1 MVVGRPLPLSS
12 TTLTRPPSTLAMTD
26 AARVSLINDQL
37 KADVA
42 GCGAS
47 AAHTRPNPG
56 WRALSAAKFHTTP
69 VAPAGIATPGALAAL
84 ISTGTATVR
93 SPVLVRE
100 SNARAGRTG
109 TKRPLSPDGAA
120 LDVM

>member
-1 MVVGRPLPLSS
+1 VLVGRPLPLSS

-26 AARVSLINDQL
+26 AARVSPSSVQL

-47 AAHTRPNPG
+47 AAHTLPKPG
-56 WRALSAAKFHTTP
+56 WRALMAAKFHTTP
-69 VAPAGIATPGALAAL
+69 VASAGIATPGALAAL
-84 ISTGTATVR
+84 ISTGTATIR

-109 TKRPLSPDGAA
+109 T
-120 LDVM
+120 